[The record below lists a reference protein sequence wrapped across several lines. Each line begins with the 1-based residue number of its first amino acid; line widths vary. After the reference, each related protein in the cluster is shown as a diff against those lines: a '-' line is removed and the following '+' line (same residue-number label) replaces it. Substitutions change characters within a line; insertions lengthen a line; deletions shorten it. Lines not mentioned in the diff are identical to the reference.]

1 MRDGNRLS
9 WKMSKSRFV
18 MTLLCVL
25 FLGACRNMYSFK
37 PYDYKKGEI
46 AAVKKQKSPY
56 SLGLKGKRLV
66 FKKEL
71 PVLH

>member
-1 MRDGNRLS
+1 
-9 WKMSKSRFV
+9 
-18 MTLLCVL
+18 
-25 FLGACRNMYSFK
+25 MYSFK